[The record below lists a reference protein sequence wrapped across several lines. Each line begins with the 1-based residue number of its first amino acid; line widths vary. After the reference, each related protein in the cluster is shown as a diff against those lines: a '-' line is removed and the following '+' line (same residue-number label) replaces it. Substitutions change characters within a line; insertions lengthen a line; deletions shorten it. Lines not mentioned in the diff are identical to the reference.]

1 MRTIVV
7 RRSAGTVLATSIVA
21 SVLVT
26 VFMVHAFMRGE
37 AARWVLEASG
47 GWINDNLVFF
57 TVLGAIVV
65 GAILRGMGGLRP
77 ADLGLER
84 SQLWHGLWTFVGL
97 WLAIQLLA
105 ATISLAAG
113 RGVTLNGIWAQ
124 HGPGTVLGFTL
135 AMVLGTALFEEV
147 YFRGYLLPQL
157 ALRMGTV
164 VHSDRGRL
172 AAAVLACSVIFALW
186 HLPTLLINR
195 SLTGA
200 ALAGSLANM
209 LLGGILLSLVYLRT
223 ANLFVA
229 IAVHALVNAP
239 TLLPA
244 SPVPGSLVAG
254 ILGTVLLLA
263 WPVLVGRPLSSP
275 LARFAESG
283 PRA

>member
-1 MRTIVV
+1 MQTIVV
-7 RRSAGTVLATSIVA
+7 RRSSGAVLATSVVA

-26 VFMVHAFMRGE
+26 TFMVHAFMRSE
-37 AARWVLEASG
+37 AARWVLEVSG

-57 TVLGAIVV
+57 TVLGAAVI
-65 GAILRGMGGLRP
+65 GAVLRGMGGLRP

-84 SQLWHGLWTFVGL
+84 SQLRQGLWTLAGL
-97 WLAIQLLA
+97 WVAIQLLA
-105 ATISLAAG
+105 GTISLAAG
-113 RGVTLNGIWAQ
+113 RGIELNGIWAQ
-124 HGPGTVLGFTL
+124 HGTGTVLGFAL
-135 AMVLGTALFEEV
+135 AMLLGTALFEEI

-157 ALRMGTV
+157 ALRTGAV
-164 VHSDRGRL
+164 LKDRSGL
-172 AAAVLACSVIFALW
+172 LAAVLACSVIFALW
-186 HLPTLLINR
+186 HLPTLVLNR

-209 LLGGILLSLVYLRT
+209 LLGGILLCLVYLRT
-223 ANLFVA
+223 ANLFVG

-254 ILGTVLLLA
+254 SLGIVLLVA
-263 WPVLVGRPLSSP
+263 WPAFVGRPLRAP

-283 PRA
+283 PAP